1 MNNTHSYEIFGKKI
15 IIRIHDVICENA
27 SELLNT
33 RLFKDILEIAVS
45 ELFRRNSCLLKIF
58 RDGQITDKSY
68 DRLIHCLAAL
78 ASDDGSV
85 QSKQELE
92 RYSDFLNDRTLFN
105 DFVEYI
111 YNFWR
116 QYDRFIICDS
126 MGRNWDKRP
135 YRTFNATIGQLT
147 HLIRGMYRDIQE
159 AVMGDHPRIYR
170 QVAAGAEI
178 ATISVNHVVPF
189 FDKKYDILN
198 TTSMIRQVLINPPL
212 ILNPPMNKRKGS
224 FIKVDKNPLDLINIQ
239 EGDWL
244 CYPAKVGTLTI
255 LVYFHKYFIDLG
267 LTLCNLFQLAND
279 DDLMQKPDAIYFYGV
294 DENSLDSLAPF
305 PTVFHEDAK
314 NDLLVAAV
322 PRRDEFGYFG
332 YLKKMILTL
341 HNIIMMKRGRLPFH
355 GALVKMILKG
365 DKVRTI
371 LFAGD
376 TGAGKSETLE
386 ALREMAQDDIQ
397 DMFIIA
403 DDMGSLEINVQ
414 GEIIGYGT
422 EIGAFL
428 RLDDLQPG
436 YALGQIDRAIIM
448 SANQVNARIV
458 IPVANY
464 DKVIKGDRV
473 DYILYANNYEEID
486 DDHPIIEK
494 FDDLEKAYNVFK
506 EGTVMSKGT
515 TASTG
520 IVHTYFAN
528 IFGPAQYKPL
538 HEKIARQYFKTFF
551 DKGIFVGQVRTRL
564 GLKGFER
571 SGPEE
576 AAKCLIDIL
585 SS

>member
-1 MNNTHSYEIFGKKI
+1 MNTHSYEIVGKKI
-15 IIRIHDVICENA
+15 IIRIHDMICENA
-27 SELLNT
+27 SELLNNQ
-33 RLFKDILEIAVS
+33 LFKDVLEMAVG
-45 ELFRRNSCLLKIF
+45 ELLKRNSYLLKIF
-58 RDGQITDKSY
+58 RDGQITDKTY
-68 DRLIHCLAAL
+68 NRLIQCLIVL
-78 ASDDGSV
+78 ATDDDSP
-85 QSKQELE
+85 QSKKDLPE
-92 RYSDFLNDRTLFN
+92 YSDFLADRSLFN

-116 QYDRFIICDS
+116 QYDRFILCDS

-147 HLIRGMYRDIQE
+147 HLIRGIYRDIQE
-159 AVMGDHPRIYR
+159 AVTGDHPRIYR
-170 QVAAGAEI
+170 QVAAGAEM
-178 ATISVNHVVPF
+178 ATISVSHVVPF
-189 FDKKYDILN
+189 FDKKYEILN
-198 TTSMIRQVLINPPL
+198 ATSMIRQVLINPPL

-224 FIKVDKNPLDLINIQ
+224 FIKIDKNPMEVVNIQ

-267 LTLCNLFQLAND
+267 LSLCNLFQLAND
-279 DDLMQKPDAIYFYGV
+279 EDLMKKPDAIYFFGV
-294 DENSLDSLAPF
+294 DENALDGLAKF
-305 PTVFHEDAK
+305 PTVFFEDVK

-371 LFAGD
+371 LFVGD
-376 TGAGKSETLE
+376 TGAGKSETLA
-386 ALREMAQDDIQ
+386 ALREIAGDQIQ
-397 DMFIIA
+397 DLFVVA
-403 DDMGSLEINVQ
+403 DDMGSLEINQ
-414 GEIIGYGT
+414 KGEVIGYGT

-428 RLDDLQPG
+428 RLDDLSPG

-458 IPVANY
+458 LPVTSY
-464 DKVIKGDRV
+464 DNVIKGHRV
-473 DYILYANNYEEID
+473 DYVLYANNYESID
-486 DDHPIIEK
+486 GDHPIIEK
-494 FDDLEKAYNVFK
+494 FDELKKAYEVFK

-515 TASTG
+515 TATEG
-520 IVHTYFAN
+520 IVHTYFVN
-528 IFGPAQYKPL
+528 IFGPLQYKEL
-538 HEKIARQYFKTFF
+538 HEKLAWEYFQAFF

-571 SGPEE
+571 TGPEE
-576 AAKCLIDIL
+576 AAQCLIDII
-585 SS
+585 S